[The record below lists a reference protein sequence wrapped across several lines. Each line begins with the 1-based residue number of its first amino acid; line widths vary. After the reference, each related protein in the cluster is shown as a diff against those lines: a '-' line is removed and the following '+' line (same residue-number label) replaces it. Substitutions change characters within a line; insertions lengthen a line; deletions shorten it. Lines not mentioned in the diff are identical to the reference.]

1 MDTRKFFTT
10 YTRHQLHTLH
20 DPQKYLAHI
29 TSRYFLPDY
38 VAPKQ
43 YTDTCKSVAMW
54 SFFSSSSTEQCKRV
68 SYSFISFLIKI
79 SITMEEDLR
88 RDFHSPT
95 FPELTRSG
103 VHYDSSATIV
113 DIAPFQS
120 RRWTDQLHKLYLS
133 SLEASFVN
141 ELHRSIHL
149 RGWSFHNNDDETYK
163 CITDMPRQSLAL
175 QDGCQKKISSLEK
188 IAPVLESTADSHVL
202 TGSEPGDA
210 MLDKACNL
218 REPCTYDHGLLSDQ
232 EIHASG
238 SSSFANKSARSYL
251 EKQCSFHGE
260 SGCSTTEV
268 ADQNFKD
275 EDDVASSS
283 SMPVAKRLKTVAADD
298 SSTDQVVPFRMFQ
311 TTDISTNTRE

>member
-1 MDTRKFFTT
+1 MFNKNRLDKSQSRIRASKGVANTQRDLTEAIISMWQFPDTRKFFTT

-79 SITMEEDLR
+79 SITMEEDLH

-113 DIAPFQS
+113 DIAPFQVTS
-120 RRWTDQLHKLYLS
+120 LTLHY
-133 SLEASFVN
+133 F
-141 ELHRSIHL
+141 
-149 RGWSFHNNDDETYK
+149 WSFFYA
-163 CITDMPRQSLAL
+163 TDVRISDFVFRSLV
-175 QDGCQKKISSLEK
+175 CFVFFVWKIPEF
-188 IAPVLESTADSHVL
+188 
-202 TGSEPGDA
+202 
-210 MLDKACNL
+210 C
-218 REPCTYDHGLLSDQ
+218 
-232 EIHASG
+232 
-238 SSSFANKSARSYL
+238 
-251 EKQCSFHGE
+251 
-260 SGCSTTEV
+260 
-268 ADQNFKD
+268 
-275 EDDVASSS
+275 
-283 SMPVAKRLKTVAADD
+283 
-298 SSTDQVVPFRMFQ
+298 
-311 TTDISTNTRE
+311 